1 MVNIP
6 DGQQVRVKQPI
17 YVCEDK
23 DACLYAH
30 NKVRSYHGVGTLSWD
45 ERLARDAK
53 NWAIYLIENN
63 CFMHDKRIHDGENLY
78 VISGD
83 PEFHRVYQAVQEFYE
98 EIRNYD
104 FVNPE
109 IYKNNHDLFHTV
121 GHFTQVVWKDSTKVG
136 CCVAF
141 DNALKKTVIVCR
153 YSIGQ
158 NYDNSI
164 QVRPQVQNENG
175 ELFIPQ
181 CEDLIWENDVKPTIR
196 RVNHYIK

>member
-83 PEFHRVYQAVQEFYE
+83 PEFHRVYQAVQE
-98 EIRNYD
+98 
-104 FVNPE
+104 
-109 IYKNNHDLFHTV
+109 L
-121 GHFTQVVWKDSTKVG
+121 
-136 CCVAF
+136 
-141 DNALKKTVIVCR
+141 